1 MLISGTEAIDMAR
14 RIRGRG
20 VTGELGI
27 SWPELIAFK
36 RTFTDPVPQ
45 KQEHRLAERG
55 IDAFHGK
62 ARFTGQ
68 TTIEIDGQILQ
79 ARHVLIANGARPVPL
94 TFPGAESRGV
104 KFSPDSPLEGTGFEP
119 LVPLL
124 RKGFSAV
131 AERRCRA
138 DKLDGVIKH
147 RSSRETTVVG
157 RGPPLH
163 GRLFDGGT
171 DGSNPSSSCKES
183 CANHLRATGAPNA
196 P

>member
-1 MLISGTEAIDMAR
+1 M
-14 RIRGRG
+14 
-20 VTGELGI
+20 VV
-27 SWPELIAFK
+27 
-36 RTFTDPVPQ
+36 RT
-45 KQEHRLAERG
+45 HRKL
-55 IDAFHGK
+55 
-62 ARFTGQ
+62 RFAG
-68 TTIEIDGQILQ
+68 
-79 ARHVLIANGARPVPL
+79 
-94 TFPGAESRGV
+94 
-104 KFSPDSPLEGTGFEP
+104 DSPLEGTGFEP

-171 DGSNPSSSCKES
+171 DGSNPSSSSGES
-183 CANHLRATGAPNA
+183 YKTRSSRRISMARPSGCHLHQPYCAFVPHRGTAITTRRTTVQRNDDLVLAQIATF
-196 P
+196 